1 MRDNCKMNLE
11 VSVIDVMKMTPIAY
25 IFSYPKATT
34 YQVSSSIPGHNL
46 TYMYTHFIHENQTF
60 ENDILQKNIVL
71 YSMFNKSIIL
81 FSQVNR
87 GTHKTILK
95 SMQHDRE

>member
-1 MRDNCKMNLE
+1 
-11 VSVIDVMKMTPIAY
+11 
-25 IFSYPKATT
+25 
-34 YQVSSSIPGHNL
+34 
-46 TYMYTHFIHENQTF
+46 MYTHFIHENQTS
-60 ENDILQKNIVL
+60 ENDILQKKKIVL
-71 YSMFNKSIIL
+71 YSMFSKSIIL